1 MSCLFISLGK
11 LLNVDPTILRNQIC
25 DYIIANP
32 LKEWDGTKLSDWIQM
47 VAGDRYQ
54 SISQYII
61 EMRQRSQWGGAPE
74 IAVCCMIYNISIEI
88 VNLRNKSQPNV
99 IFKDCGKIN
108 TPAVPP
114 VPPPPPPPRPRAP
127 PPPPAPA
134 PVLPSIGVSITMS
147 WNQYEAQLYRDYP
160 GLIKMMYFRRN
171 HPLRRNYDR
180 FMNGKRQEF
189 LQKQRTHA
197 NTLNQIRA
205 PVVVPVAPV
214 APVVAPVVLVAS
226 PRPPVAPP
234 VASQQVKVVIPT
246 LVISWTGGHYEPVA
260 IKNRRPS

>member
-32 LKEWDGTKLSDWIQM
+32 LKEWDGTKLSYWIQM

-108 TPAVPP
+108 TPV
-114 VPPPPPPPRPRAP
+114 VPPPPRPRAP
-127 PPPPAPA
+127 STPPPPVVAPA
-134 PVLPSIGVSITMS
+134 LPSIDVSITMS

-171 HPLRRNYDR
+171 HPLRQNYDR

-205 PVVVPVAPV
+205 PV
-214 APVVAPVVLVAS
+214 APVVAPVAAL
-226 PRPPVAPP
+226 VAPP
-234 VASQQVKVVIPT
+234 VVLVAPQQPIPT